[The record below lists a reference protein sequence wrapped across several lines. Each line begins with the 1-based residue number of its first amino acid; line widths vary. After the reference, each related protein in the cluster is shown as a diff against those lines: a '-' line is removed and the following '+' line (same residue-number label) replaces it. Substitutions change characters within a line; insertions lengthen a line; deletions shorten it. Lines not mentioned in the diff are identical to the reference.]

1 MKLPNKVYDVLK
13 WVLGVAVA
21 PTITLIVGLGEAFH
35 FDTYLIVQV
44 ITLVASFLGAIF
56 GISVY
61 QYGKGDEDAD
71 S

>member
-21 PTITLIVGLGEAFH
+21 PAITLIVGLGEAFH